1 MLGSVMS
8 AVEEG
13 KGHPCDI
20 ATVTSHALG
29 KVRRLKAATQKA
41 VQVSESFRLCNKQ
54 ERVRWHSG

>member
-20 ATVTSHALG
+20 ATVICHAMG
-29 KVRRLKAATQKA
+29 KDQRLKAATQRTVK
-41 VQVSESFRLCNKQ
+41 VSDSLRLCNKQ
-54 ERVRWHSG
+54 ERAR